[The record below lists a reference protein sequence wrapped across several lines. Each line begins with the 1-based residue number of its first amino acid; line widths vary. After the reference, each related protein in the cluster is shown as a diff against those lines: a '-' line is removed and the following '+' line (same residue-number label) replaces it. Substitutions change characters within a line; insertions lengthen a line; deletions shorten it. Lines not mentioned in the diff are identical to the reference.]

1 MRRYRKKEENP
12 VADNLG
18 VVESLPDPT
27 HLPALARRMVFRI
40 IADRLEKTDLHIKF
54 EEDQVYVVWF
64 SFTLGNWKAL
74 CSTTLPDGRYYE
86 VTYNKAK
93 NEAYVDT
100 YIKLENTAIPM
111 GS

>member
-1 MRRYRKKEENP
+1 MRRYRKKRSDP

-27 HLPALARRMVFRI
+27 HLPALARRIVFRH
-40 IADRLEKTDLHIKF
+40 IAERLEKTDLHIKF

-64 SFTLGNWKAL
+64 AFTLGNWKAL
-74 CSTTLPDGRYYE
+74 CSSVLPDGRYYE
-86 VTYNKAK
+86 VTFSREK

-100 YIKLENTAIPM
+100 YIKLENVAVPM
-111 GS
+111 DE